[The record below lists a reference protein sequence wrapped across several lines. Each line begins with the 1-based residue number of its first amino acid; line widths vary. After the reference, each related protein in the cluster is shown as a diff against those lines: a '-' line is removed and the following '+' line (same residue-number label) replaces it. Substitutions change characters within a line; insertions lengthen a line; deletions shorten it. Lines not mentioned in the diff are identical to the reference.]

1 MGYADELQAVSV
13 DEALIDVTG
22 AVATRE
28 AAPEEAE
35 EMRDEEDGVAESGPR
50 PKRDAAVEIAEKIRD
65 EIRKET
71 GCEGG
76 STPSWSTEQAYSK
89 VSIGISHNVL
99 LSKLATR
106 RAKPAGV
113 YHLLPA
119 EIPTFLAPL
128 DVEDFPSVG
137 YSIRSKIEEKFGSTI
152 AGELMEHPKGAFR
165 GVLGPKTGEMVW
177 GYLRGMD
184 ERRLE
189 PHKERKSIS
198 AEMNVSKGG
207 Y

>member
-1 MGYADELQAVSV
+1 MRIG
-13 DEALIDVTG
+13 LIF
-22 AVATRE
+22 
-28 AAPEEAE
+28 
-35 EMRDEEDGVAESGPR
+35 S
-50 PKRDAAVEIAEKIRD
+50 
-65 EIRKET
+65 
-71 GCEGG
+71 
-76 STPSWSTEQAYSK
+76 
-89 VSIGISHNVL
+89 VSIGISHNVF

-113 YHLLPA
+113 YHLTTA

-137 YSIRSKIEEKFGSTI
+137 YSIKSKIEEKFGTTI

-184 ERRLE
+184 DRKLE

-198 AEMNVSKGG
+198 AEMNVS
-207 Y
+207 